1 MSDITLHIGDVFKQ
15 LAKIPD
21 GSIDLI
27 VTSPPFLALRS
38 YLPEDH
44 PDKDLE
50 IGSESG
56 PAAFLDTMLALSAE
70 WGRVLAPH
78 GSLCVELGDTY
89 SGSGGAGGDYNAD
102 GLRDG
107 QQKFSGSAAKRAALG
122 GGDNER
128 PSRSGRGDGWPM
140 SKSKTMLD
148 TLYPACLAYG
158 ANLLSGEVSPAGRWR
173 IRNLIVWARPN
184 PPVGALGDK
193 FRPATSYITVA
204 CKSPRRWFDLD
215 AVRGPSVEPSL
226 TRVGAASAGKGING
240 GDSGNPDKL
249 RPTANP
255 AGSPPL
261 DWHADDHPEDG
272 DWLWKMSPQGF
283 KGQAT
288 TSRLEAC
295 GPDDGGERT
304 TSPDCPVHGGQADP
318 QPTAQCGEHESAT
331 LFPSLH
337 SEHNSAGPAP
347 TLQPDC
353 EPSDGSPDREG
364 LSHDPTLAT
373 KGQASS
379 EPATPRSSRT
389 HRTDPAPSSA
399 QPCTPSAET
408 AESTGHTPTQPE
420 LSEPSLDSA
429 ESSISSGDSLASPEL
444 QTEPDTAGSQPI
456 ESPCTCT
463 FHRRVD
469 ESTSHYATFPL
480 ALPTRLIKAM
490 CPERVCTVCGTPSE
504 RITKVEY
511 VEHSPGTAAK
521 QHQSA
526 RGVAA
531 SGSTVLG
538 VDSSFTHGRADKVTE
553 TVGWTDC
560 GHNAWR
566 TGRVLDPFAGSGT
579 TLVAAH
585 NESRDAIGVDLD
597 SRNVAM
603 VEDRLGP
610 LVAACDLTVLT

>member
-1 MSDITLHIGDVFKQ
+1 
-15 LAKIPD
+15 
-21 GSIDLI
+21 
-27 VTSPPFLALRS
+27 
-38 YLPEDH
+38 
-44 PDKDLE
+44 
-50 IGSESG
+50 
-56 PAAFLDTMLALSAE
+56 
-70 WGRVLAPH
+70 
-78 GSLCVELGDTY
+78 
-89 SGSGGAGGDYNAD
+89 
-102 GLRDG
+102 
-107 QQKFSGSAAKRAALG
+107 
-122 GGDNER
+122 
-128 PSRSGRGDGWPM
+128 
-140 SKSKTMLD
+140 
-148 TLYPACLAYG
+148 
-158 ANLLSGEVSPAGRWR
+158 
-173 IRNLIVWARPN
+173 
-184 PPVGALGDK
+184 
-193 FRPATSYITVA
+193 
-204 CKSPRRWFDLD
+204 
-215 AVRGPSVEPSL
+215 
-226 TRVGAASAGKGING
+226 
-240 GDSGNPDKL
+240 
-249 RPTANP
+249 
-255 AGSPPL
+255 
-261 DWHADDHPEDG
+261 
-272 DWLWKMSPQGF
+272 MSPQGF
-283 KGQAT
+283 KGKAT

-490 CPERVCTVCGTPSE
+490 CPERVCTVCGAPSE
-504 RITKVEY
+504 RITKAR
-511 VEHSPGTAAK
+511 PPTRRRGTAERPRPRPK
-521 QHQSA
+521 RRERQGGTPGPPRCHQRRQQRRSHRRDDRLDRLRMQRRRHPLAHRPSTRPLRRQWNHPRRRTQRITRRHRHRSGFEKRGHGRGPA
-526 RGVAA
+526 RAARRSVRPHGAAMTKESTIQRNVVRLIITRGGHAIVTRPPGVPSGTPDVVGVYRGRSIGIETKKRA
-531 SGSTVLG
+531 GSTPAL
-538 VDSSFTHGRADKVTE
+538 SS
-553 TVGWTDC
+553 
-560 GHNAWR
+560 WR
-566 TGRVLDPFAGSGT
+566 RGAAGSEAG
-579 TLVAAH
+579 AAG
-585 NESRDAIGVDLD
+585 S
-597 SRNVAM
+597 
-603 VEDRLGP
+603 
-610 LVAACDLTVLT
+610 

>member
-1 MSDITLHIGDVFKQ
+1 VSTVTLHIGDVFEQ

-38 YLPEDH
+38 YLPDDH
-44 PDKDLE
+44 PDKAKE

-56 PAAFLDTMLALSAE
+56 PAAFLDTMMALSAE

-122 GGDNER
+122 SGDNER
-128 PSRSGRGDGWPM
+128 PSRSGRGDDWPL
-140 SKSKTMLD
+140 SRSKTMLD

-215 AVRGPSVEPSL
+215 AVRGPLSDKRRADTSDVQNEPSKQRSNTQFNTL
-226 TRVGAASAGKGING
+226 GKYDPSESGGA
-240 GDSGNPDKL
+240 
-249 RPTANP
+249 
-255 AGSPPL
+255 PPL

-283 KGQAT
+283 KGKAT

-490 CPERVCTVCGTPSE
+490 CPERVCTVCGAPSE
-504 RITKVEY
+504 RIVSVTRQGSQDNTDGRNGRKVADIER
-511 VEHSPGTAAK
+511 TA
-521 QHQSA
+521 
-526 RGVAA
+526 
-531 SGSTVLG
+531 
-538 VDSSFTHGRADKVTE
+538 E
-553 TVGWTDC
+553 TIGWTDC

-610 LVAACDLTVLT
+610 LVAACDLTVNTAQEAAA

>member
-1 MSDITLHIGDVFKQ
+1 MSAITLHIGDVFEQ

-107 QQKFSGSAAKRAALG
+107 QQRFSGSAAKRAALG
-122 GGDNER
+122 SGDNER
-128 PSRSGRGDGWPM
+128 PSRSGRGDDWPM

-215 AVRGPSVEPSL
+215 AVRGAPSPKTNARTAKGVD
-226 TRVGAASAGKGING
+226 RQQSAGKSADDERRG
-240 GDSGNPDKL
+240 GNFSTLDTLHEVG
-249 RPTANP
+249 
-255 AGSPPL
+255 GSPPL

-283 KGQAT
+283 
-288 TSRLEAC
+288 
-295 GPDDGGERT
+295 
-304 TSPDCPVHGGQADP
+304 
-318 QPTAQCGEHESAT
+318 
-331 LFPSLH
+331 
-337 SEHNSAGPAP
+337 AG
-347 TLQPDC
+347 
-353 EPSDGSPDREG
+353 
-364 LSHDPTLAT
+364 
-373 KGQASS
+373 
-379 EPATPRSSRT
+379 
-389 HRTDPAPSSA
+389 
-399 QPCTPSAET
+399 
-408 AESTGHTPTQPE
+408 
-420 LSEPSLDSA
+420 
-429 ESSISSGDSLASPEL
+429 
-444 QTEPDTAGSQPI
+444 
-456 ESPCTCT
+456 
-463 FHRRVD
+463 
-469 ESTSHYATFPL
+469 SHYATFPL

-490 CPERVCTVCGTPSE
+490 CPERVCTVCGAPSK
-504 RITKVEY
+504 RITGEATYVNASGEAVEPQ
-511 VEHSPGTAAK
+511 VWQGGVTGGAGAHSSK
-521 QHQSA
+521 A
-526 RGVAA
+526 RGDDAR
-531 SGSTVLG
+531 STR
-538 VDSSFTHGRADKVTE
+538 TAE

-585 NESRDAIGVDLD
+585 NESRDAIGIDLD
-597 SRNVAM
+597 DRNVAM

-610 LVAACDLTVLT
+610 LVAACDLTVNTTEVAAA